1 MTRLG
6 IVTLTLNKTKNK
18 SENQSQ
24 SENNEN
30 EQRKITPPSRKISE
44 EISSKKE
51 IFEEKTRL
59 VNQDINNNDKQSQPS
74 SPIINKISPTKRAFE
89 LNVKKFAQF
98 KINNLEKDHNY
109 INNHKNMSPLK
120 PLELNLNFTKIR
132 KKKQYS
138 KQHTKSLTN
147 IMDSEKVI
155 NKDPI
160 EEQMLITRQKL
171 IKEDEEDE
179 GKMTQN
185 QPIILPRSRRIH
197 ASTTIVSALA

>member
-59 VNQDINNNDKQSQPS
+59 VNQDIHNNDKQSQPS

>member
-51 IFEEKTRL
+51 ILEEKTRL

>member
-1 MTRLG
+1 M
-6 IVTLTLNKTKNK
+6 TLNKTKNK

-24 SENNEN
+24 SKYSTNGENNEN
-30 EQRKITPPSRKISE
+30 EQRKVTPPSWKISE

-147 IMDSEKVI
+147 IRDSEKVI

>member
-147 IMDSEKVI
+147 IMDSEKVM

>member
-44 EISSKKE
+44 KISSKKE
-51 IFEEKTRL
+51 IFEEKTQL

>member
-155 NKDPI
+155 NKDPT

>member
-74 SPIINKISPTKRAFE
+74 SPIINKISPTKGAFE

>member
-179 GKMTQN
+179 GKMTQH
-185 QPIILPRSRRIH
+185 QPIILPRSSRIH

>member
-1 MTRLG
+1 M
-6 IVTLTLNKTKNK
+6 NKTKNK